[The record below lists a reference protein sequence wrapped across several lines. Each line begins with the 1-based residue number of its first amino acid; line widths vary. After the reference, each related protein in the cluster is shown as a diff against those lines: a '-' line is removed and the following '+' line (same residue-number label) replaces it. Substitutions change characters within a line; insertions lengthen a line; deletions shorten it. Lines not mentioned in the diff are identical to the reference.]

1 MIAWQPGVT
10 WIQSHAAS
18 FLKGSDLPMSPR
30 RNCQVTEIDLGSRS
44 EEVNGALDERFG
56 EFEEL
61 QKLNLASSKASGD
74 IGLLRNNTKLK
85 VLHMS
90 GTSISGDISTIL
102 RWKDIQS
109 VDLSGTDV
117 AGQLDGNW
125 KGCCK
130 ELQDLKLA
138 QVELKVVPPQLE
150 TGEKHSWMPKL
161 TNLDLTGSPVNLE
174 VSSLLKSFQH
184 CTSLGSIQAGRSGLT
199 GRLDGRDGTPSL
211 VALDLGWNHLTHV
224 EAVPPRCKSLILTGN
239 SHITFAPGIL
249 RGAIKDR
256 VFLDLQNVSFD
267 QQEPCHVVRTKI
279 SWFECNVGWMFCSQ
293 WWCHAT
299 SAFFV
304 CTGSWR
310 AFQGE
315 CGPTDSFTDND
326 WPRGQIRLPLVMML
340 AALLGGELGLLKMVV
355 GGLGRLN
362 IPHILD
368 WSCGTGTAFLQFY
381 SPLPQVWILQTS
393 LGDILVPLPECIIM
407 LPCTSL
413 HKSSHILTLSCLT
426 FFRGAKC
433 QHLATVFAYFCMFR
447 LWPKVLISPAASW

>member
-1 MIAWQPGVT
+1 M
-10 WIQSHAAS
+10 
-18 FLKGSDLPMSPR
+18 
-30 RNCQVTEIDLGSRS
+30 TEIDLGSRS

-174 VSSLLKSFQH
+174 VSSLLKWFQH
-184 CTSLGSIQAGRSGLT
+184 CSYLGSLQAGGSGLT

-279 SWFECNVGWMFCSQ
+279 S
-293 WWCHAT
+293 
-299 SAFFV
+299 
-304 CTGSWR
+304 
-310 AFQGE
+310 
-315 CGPTDSFTDND
+315 
-326 WPRGQIRLPLVMML
+326 
-340 AALLGGELGLLKMVV
+340 
-355 GGLGRLN
+355 
-362 IPHILD
+362 
-368 WSCGTGTAFLQFY
+368 
-381 SPLPQVWILQTS
+381 
-393 LGDILVPLPECIIM
+393 
-407 LPCTSL
+407 
-413 HKSSHILTLSCLT
+413 
-426 FFRGAKC
+426 
-433 QHLATVFAYFCMFR
+433 
-447 LWPKVLISPAASW
+447 